1 MDVIFEDDPNNRHQN
16 VLGKYHKNSVY
27 EENLVPRIGIFC
39 LNDYWLPL
47 KVTIIVS
54 QSAVSTS
61 IQFANSIFHY
71 YYDILVSILLR
82 FLPRKGTF
90 SSKKSIQAE

>member
-1 MDVIFEDDPNNRHQN
+1 MIFEDDPNNRHQN

-54 QSAVSTS
+54 KSAMIAPLQIVLFIVMFCIRGCTDS
-61 IQFANSIFHY
+61 ITIHC
-71 YYDILVSILLR
+71 IVH
-82 FLPRKGTF
+82 
-90 SSKKSIQAE
+90 